1 MPKSDI
7 GMNWFQTWRKLVRW
21 KNTEVSRCLR
31 VRSKINYKREGTG
44 PWRRQQRYRRKIHG
58 DITDG
63 ESLSCVR
70 DVEPRA
76 VLAVTAL
83 SILNKEQGW
92 NTPAEHIKGF
102 YWPWHTDPT
111 QKISKKS
118 AITDVVIAGF
128 MDKTCIFSWV
138 KLTIIMRFVR
148 LFILTNYKSNKKT
161 RINCYIILR
170 RHYIWSFNYTIIW

>member
-1 MPKSDI
+1 MKKTATIPKKD
-7 GMNWFQTWRKLVRW
+7 
-21 KNTEVSRCLR
+21 
-31 VRSKINYKREGTG
+31 
-44 PWRRQQRYRRKIHG
+44 PWRNHWWGISKLCERRG
-58 DITDG
+58 ALC
-63 ESLSCVR
+63 S
-70 DVEPRA
+70 PA
-76 VLAVTAL
+76 ATAL
-83 SILNKEQGW
+83 GILTKEQGW
-92 NTPAEHIKGF
+92 NTAAEHTKGF

-148 LFILTNYKSNKKT
+148 LFILRNYKSNKKT